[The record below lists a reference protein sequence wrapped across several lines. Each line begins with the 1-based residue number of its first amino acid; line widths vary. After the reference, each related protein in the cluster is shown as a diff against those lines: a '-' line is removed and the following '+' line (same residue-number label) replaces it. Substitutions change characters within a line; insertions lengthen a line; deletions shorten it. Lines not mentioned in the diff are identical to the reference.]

1 MAIRDFGTSLLANV
15 RARKDAGQA
24 EARKYARSQKNKD
37 TRLAFLSPFVSAGL
51 GAIGSAI
58 NAGTAQKTQDFLA
71 SSNIY
76 DNKIKVKK
84 AGSLIEEGLGY
95 KKEAEDLGITLQELM
110 INKEATAQA
119 KQAYMDFPNRVSE
132 KTLPDYIA
140 MYGRRETT
148 KDLGMQKA
156 EYWKEILN
164 RSDSYQSGKDAR
176 TLSDVADSAGPKTV
190 VGSMWRKLTGNTP
203 DVDLLNES
211 MDEMQQVIEAK
222 AITGLSYPVLK
233 KIANEAMVD
242 GATVEEAQRI
252 AGIYISKE
260 EQAETLASIKR
271 GDKVEED
278 VTYTQGT
285 QGVME
290 VNITT
295 TTDKR
300 GNKEVT
306 SKMKLLHKPSD
317 DLTSTQLVAMAGGL
331 ESLEDHVREKSS
343 EDGIAYANY
352 VYMVAQIVTNPKLNE
367 LEKYQ
372 QAYTLAYSTDYLN
385 GVKGKGAIRKTEL
398 PDVLAAR
405 EKSIIE
411 LGSGLIIEA
420 AALEG
425 NSDPVSKARKQEIA
439 VQLGNQRQVIANLT
453 DTVKLTADDSTP
465 KAVPPSGPPARYPD
479 AILSPNDGE
488 YYIPDPDRAGK
499 FLKVTGI

>member
-24 EARKYARSQKNKD
+24 EARKYASSEKNKD
-37 TRLAFLSPFVSAGL
+37 MRLAFLSPFVSAGL

-84 AGSLIEEGLGY
+84 AGALIETGLKY
-95 KKEAEDLGITLQELM
+95 RQEAKDLGITLQKLM
-110 INKEATAQA
+110 TNKEAEAQA
-119 KQAYMDFPNRVSE
+119 TQAQMDFPNKVSE

-140 MYGRRETT
+140 MYGRRQTT
-148 KDLGMQKA
+148 KDLGLQKS
-156 EYWKEILN
+156 EYWQNIIDRADN
-164 RSDSYQSGKDAR
+164 YDSGKDAR
-176 TLSDVADSAGPKTV
+176 TLSDVADKAGPKTL
-190 VGSMWRKLTGNTP
+190 VGSMWRKLTGDTP

-211 MDEMQQVIEAK
+211 MDEMRQVIEAK

-260 EQAETLASIKR
+260 EQAETLAAIAR
-271 GDKVEED
+271 GNTVTTD

-285 QGVME
+285 QGIMRVTIKTITDKDGNTKVEPKME
-290 VNITT
+290 V
-295 TTDKR
+295 
-300 GNKEVT
+300 
-306 SKMKLLHKPSD
+306 SHKPSD
-317 DLTSTQLVAMAGGL
+317 NLTSTQMIAMAGGL
-331 ESLEDHVREKSS
+331 ESLEDHVKGKSS

-352 VYMVAQIVTNPKLNE
+352 VHMVAQIVKDPKLSE
-367 LEKYQ
+367 IEKYQ
-372 QAYTLAYSTDYLN
+372 KASTLAYSTDYLD
-385 GVKGKGAIRKTEL
+385 GVKGRGALRKVEL
-398 PDVLAAR
+398 PEVLAAR
-405 EKSIIE
+405 EKAIIE

-425 NSDPVSKARKQEIA
+425 DSDPVATARKQEIA
-439 VQLGNQRQVIANLT
+439 VQLANQRKVLANIT
-453 DTVKLTADDSTP
+453 DTVKLTADDST
-465 KAVPPSGPPARYPD
+465 
-479 AILSPNDGE
+479 
-488 YYIPDPDRAGK
+488 
-499 FLKVTGI
+499 LKVGAEVTLKGQRLKWNGKNWEEV